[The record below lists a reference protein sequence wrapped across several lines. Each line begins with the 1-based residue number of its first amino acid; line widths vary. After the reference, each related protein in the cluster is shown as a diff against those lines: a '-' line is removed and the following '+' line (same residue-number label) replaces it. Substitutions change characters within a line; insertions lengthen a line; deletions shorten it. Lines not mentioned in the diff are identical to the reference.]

1 MPSAPT
7 PPHPLS
13 VVSSRPEQSAQP
25 SNLAVA
31 SQCHASWLLFRRVP
45 LPSPAHT
52 QKTDSVSFPFSLER
66 SLETDSVTSPF
77 LPPSLPLS
85 FSPSLPLALSPSLP
99 PTPSLH
105 HSSLPLLLFL
115 FSFLLCP
122 SGEDRGGKR
131 KAARGRE
138 GGRGKGGARRHTPAR
153 IWFASCIA
161 LALLATCS
169 AVAAPVHV
177 GEREIERERER
188 ERGRETHWKQSCRS
202 RLCVC

>member
-85 FSPSLPLALSPSLP
+85 LSPSRPLSLP
-99 PTPSLH
+99 PPPSITP
-105 HSSLPLLLFL
+105 PFPC
-115 FSFLLCP
+115 FSFSSPFCFALRGKIGEG
-122 SGEDRGGKR
+122 SGKQREEGKGG
-131 KAARGRE
+131 
-138 GGRGKGGARRHTPAR
+138 GGRGGRGGIRRQGFGLR
-153 IWFASCIA
+153 VASPWHC
-161 LALLATCS
+161 LPPALLLPPLFMWES
-169 AVAAPVHV
+169 
-177 GEREIERERER
+177 
-188 ERGRETHWKQSCRS
+188 GR
-202 RLCVC
+202 